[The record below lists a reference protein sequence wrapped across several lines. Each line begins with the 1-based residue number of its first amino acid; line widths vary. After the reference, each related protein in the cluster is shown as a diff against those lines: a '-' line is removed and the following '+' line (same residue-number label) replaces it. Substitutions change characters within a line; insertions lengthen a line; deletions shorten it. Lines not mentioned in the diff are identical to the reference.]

1 MNLIDVHAAADLA
14 QCHPQRIRIAV
25 INGELMR
32 RGRGRKHL
40 FDPSDVER
48 WVRRD
53 DNRRR
58 IR

>member
-1 MNLIDVHAAADLA
+1 MTLIDVCQAADLA
-14 QCHPQRIRIAV
+14 QCHPQRIRRAV
-25 INGELMR
+25 MEGELMR

-40 FDPSDVER
+40 FDPADVER

>member
-1 MNLIDVHAAADLA
+1 MTLIDVHAAADLA
-14 QCHPQRIRIAV
+14 QCHPQRIRRAV
-25 INGELMR
+25 MEGELMR

-40 FDPSDVER
+40 FDPADVER